1 MFLDLKTITVTE
13 QREMFYATID
23 DTPLIFRFFNADWI
37 SIVTDFDSK
46 HLNHNRRLRYTF
58 NNNTQCYNHFGIGCF
73 FYCSTDKKLIIEHE
87 KQIQEFSYN
96 FIGV

>member
-1 MFLDLKTITVTE
+1 MMIDLKIVTVTE
-13 QREMFYATID
+13 QKGMFYATID

-37 SIVTDFDSK
+37 SIVTDFNSK
-46 HLNHNRRLRYTF
+46 HPNHNRRLRYTF

-73 FYCSTDKKLIIEHE
+73 FYCSTDKKRILEYE

>member
-13 QREMFYATID
+13 QKGMFYATID
-23 DTPLIFRFFNADWI
+23 DTPLIFRFFNVDWI
-37 SIVTDFDSK
+37 SIVTDFNSK
-46 HLNHNRRLRYTF
+46 HPNYNIRLRYTF
-58 NNNTQCYNHFGIGCF
+58 NDNTQWYNHLSICCF
-73 FYCSTDKKLIIEHE
+73 FHCSTDKKRIVEYE

>member
-13 QREMFYATID
+13 QRGMFYATID

-37 SIVTDFDSK
+37 SIVTDFNSK
-46 HLNHNRRLRYTF
+46 HPNYNRGLRYTF
-58 NNNTQCYNHFGIGCF
+58 NDNTQLYNHLSIGCF
-73 FYCSTDKKLIIEHE
+73 FHCSTDKKLIIEYE
-87 KQIQEFSYN
+87 KQIQKFSYN

>member
-13 QREMFYATID
+13 QRGMFYATID

-37 SIVTDFDSK
+37 SIVTDFNSK
-46 HLNHNRRLRYTF
+46 HPNYNRRLRYTF
-58 NNNTQCYNHFGIGCF
+58 NDNTQWYNHLSIGCF
-73 FYCSTDKKLIIEHE
+73 FHCSTDKKLIIEYE
-87 KQIQEFSYN
+87 KQIQKFSYN